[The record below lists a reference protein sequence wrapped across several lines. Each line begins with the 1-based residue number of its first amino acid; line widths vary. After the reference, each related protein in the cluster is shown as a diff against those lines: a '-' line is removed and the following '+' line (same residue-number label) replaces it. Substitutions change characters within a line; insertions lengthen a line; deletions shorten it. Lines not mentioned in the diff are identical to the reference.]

1 MATGLKSRIAYKTPT
16 ASATSGDYWAGT
28 YKLLLRAKSI
38 PSPFGSQNMVDT
50 STLEDLVE
58 TQEMGRRS
66 AGSMEVEGAFEKKY
80 KDEMVTNEG
89 KKLDFIILYGTDGK
103 GSEGICAFI
112 GQESFAPGEASDD
125 HLTGTATVSV
135 QTVPKWIEDNYDVAH
150 KFENGTAG
158 NLSLAT
164 FLLLLKVVGQIDAI
178 NDVLPELPPSP
189 YLIRKDEKKAQR
201 IRHTK

>member
-1 MATGLKSRIAYKTPT
+1 MATGLKSRIAYKTINSNP
-16 ASATSGDYWAGT
+16 TSGEYWAGT
-28 YKLLLRAKSI
+28 YKLLMKAKSI

-80 KDEMVTNEG
+80 KDEMVANEG
-89 KKLDFIILYGTDGK
+89 QKLDFIILYGTDGK

-135 QTVPKWIEDNYDVAH
+135 QTVPKWIEDDYDVEVVEDA
-150 KFENGTAG
+150 NGYPTSIT
-158 NLSLAT
+158 LT
-164 FLLLLKVVGQIDAI
+164 
-178 NDVLPELPPSP
+178 
-189 YLIRKDEKKAQR
+189 KKE
-201 IRHTK
+201 

>member
-1 MATGLKSRIAYKTPT
+1 MATGLKSRIIYK
-16 ASATSGDYWAGT
+16 ASTGDTSKEGYWAGT
-28 YKLLLRAKSI
+28 YKLLMRAKSI

-80 KDEMVTNEG
+80 KDEMVANEG

-103 GSEGICAFI
+103 GSEGMCAFI

-135 QTVPKWIEDNYDVAH
+135 QTVPKWIEDNYTVAVTEDV
-150 KFENGTAG
+150 NGYPT
-158 NLSLAT
+158 T
-164 FLLLLKVVGQIDAI
+164 ITVT
-178 NDVLPELPPSP
+178 
-189 YLIRKDEKKAQR
+189 KKG
-201 IRHTK
+201 

>member
-1 MATGLKSRIAYKTPT
+1 MATGLKSRIIYKESTGD
-16 ASATSGDYWAGT
+16 TSKADYWAGT
-28 YKLLLRAKSI
+28 YKLLMRAKSI

-103 GSEGICAFI
+103 GSEGMCAFI

-125 HLTGTATVSV
+125 HLTGTATISV
-135 QTVPKWIEDNYDVAH
+135 QTVPKWIEDNYTVAVT
-150 KFENGTAG
+150 EDANGYPT
-158 NLSLAT
+158 T
-164 FLLLLKVVGQIDAI
+164 ITI
-178 NDVLPELPPSP
+178 T
-189 YLIRKDEKKAQR
+189 KKE
-201 IRHTK
+201 